1 MYKYYFDEEF
11 CILYKS
17 GYEGSFEEYIGEC
30 LWNAVCCELNT
41 DRLVELSE
49 EDADDII
56 KEMDGD
62 EYFLVDG
69 EVSIE
74 DD

>member
-1 MYKYYFDEEF
+1 MYKYYFDEEN

-17 GYEGSFEEYIGEC
+17 GYEGSFEEYIGDC
-30 LWNAVCCELNT
+30 LWNAGLYDLDLDVLE
-41 DRLVELSE
+41 EISE

-62 EYFLVDG
+62 EYYLVDG
-69 EVSIE
+69 DVMEE
-74 DD
+74 D